1 MSMIFS
7 SGIYFLLADATEL
20 INESGKITYMLYLK
34 SGTNIAELHKFIRMF
49 AIPYRMVLID
59 EGHAEQTSVSLRA
72 KLAEAQRKQGGRTK
86 KKNGAKEERYNPIK
100 PNGYYDFSDNTFCLR

>member
-1 MSMIFS
+1 MEIPNPEKTLPALKKVMNK
-7 SGIYFLLADATEL
+7 L
-20 INESGKITYMLYLK
+20 ISVIEKAKEIGRKIT
-34 SGTNIAELHKFIRMF
+34 
-49 AIPYRMVLID
+49 
-59 EGHAEQTSVSLRA
+59 GHAEQTSVSLRA